1 MRGGINKNFAEILLL
16 ANRCGIGNIQSN
28 WKYINADYNRLLI
41 ETGEKRKSQQR
52 TAKRA
57 ENSHKHAHAAILLTD
72 AFKLQI
78 SGYAIKPSMPTV
90 TVRQQHR
97 NNMGANSPP
106 VYWKRAMYSV
116 CGIFRSP
123 GEWDTRNA
131 SSATTWIQLNA
142 QLLTASMTYKYR
154 C

>member
-1 MRGGINKNFAEILLL
+1 MKKCISIDRNK
-16 ANRCGIGNIQSN
+16 GKTQ
-28 WKYINADYNRLLI
+28 
-41 ETGEKRKSQQR
+41 KSAVSQ
-52 TAKRA
+52 K
-57 ENSHKHAHAAILLTD
+57 SHKHAHAAILLTD

-78 SGYAIKPSMPTV
+78 SGYDIEPSMP

-116 CGIFRSP
+116 FGIFRSP

-142 QLLTASMTYKYR
+142 QLLTPSMTYKYR